1 MTDVVDAATRS
12 RMMAGIKG
20 KNTTPELF
28 LRRALHA
35 QGFRYRLGGC
45 GLPGKPDLV
54 FPGRR
59 VVIFVHG
66 CFWHRH
72 ECKYFKWPGTN
83 TQFWR
88 DKLEGNVSRD
98 QRVLIRLKEKGWTVL
113 TVWECELRESRYTL
127 PNAAV
132 TAVVSTLAA
141 ITRLPIRTDED
152 RIGRKGRKGV

>member
-1 MTDVVDAATRS
+1 
-12 RMMAGIKG
+12 MAGIKG

-88 DKLEGNVSRD
+88 DKLDANAHRD
-98 QRVLIRLKEKGWTVL
+98 QLVAGELKKLGWTVIV
-113 TVWECELRESRYTL
+113 VWECELTRASSVMAAKRVELVSRALSGSYGTIPDHEMLASEL
-127 PNAAV
+127 PYG
-132 TAVVSTLAA
+132 
-141 ITRLPIRTDED
+141 
-152 RIGRKGRKGV
+152 GRSPFLD

>member
-28 LRRALHA
+28 LRRALHT

-66 CFWHRH
+66 CFWHCH
-72 ECKYFKWPGTN
+72 DCKYFKWPGTN

-88 DKLEGNVSRD
+88 DKLEGNAERD
-98 QRVLIRLKEKGWTVL
+98 LRVKRELKKLGWKVL
-113 TVWECELRESRYTL
+113 TVWECEIRETRYLL
-127 PNAAV
+127 PNPAV
-132 TAVVSTLAA
+132 SRLSRILA
-141 ITRLPIRTDED
+141 RQDLPSNQ
-152 RIGRKGRKGV
+152 

>member
-1 MTDVVDAATRS
+1 VTDVVDAATRS

-35 QGFRYRLGGC
+35 QGFRYRLGGY

-88 DKLEGNVSRD
+88 EKLEGNVERD
-98 QRVLIRLKEKGWTVL
+98 LRVIAHLQSNGWIVL
-113 TVWECELRESRYTL
+113 TVWECELRESQYTL

-132 TAVVSTLAA
+132 TAVALKLAA
-141 ITRLPIRTDED
+141 INRSALRADGD
-152 RIGRKGRKGV
+152 QIGRKGQKGF

>member
-12 RMMAGIKG
+12 RMMAGIRG
-20 KNTTPELF
+20 KDTMPELF

-72 ECKYFKWPGTN
+72 GCKYFKWPSTN

-88 DKLEGNVSRD
+88 EKLEGNAGRD
-98 QRVLIRLKEKGWTVL
+98 ERVKLELQKIGWKAL
-113 TVWECELRESRYTL
+113 TVWECELRETRYKL
-127 PNAAV
+127 PNAAIRRV
-132 TAVVSTLAA
+132 AAVLKRHASNDKQEVRRGL
-141 ITRLPIRTDED
+141 
-152 RIGRKGRKGV
+152 

>member
-1 MTDVVDAATRS
+1 
-12 RMMAGIKG
+12 MAGIKG

-72 ECKYFKWPGTN
+72 ECKYFKWPSTN

-88 DKLEGNVSRD
+88 EKLEGNVVRD
-98 QRVLIRLKEKGWTVL
+98 QRVSAQLQGKGWTVL
-113 TVWECELRESRYTL
+113 TVWECELRESRYAL
-127 PNAAV
+127 PNSAV
-132 TAVVSTLAA
+132 ISLASQLA
-141 ITRLPIRTDED
+141 ELRSFSIKTDGD

>member
-45 GLPGKPDLV
+45 SLPGKPDLV

-72 ECKYFKWPGTN
+72 DCKYFKWPGTN

-88 DKLEGNVSRD
+88 EKLEGNVVRDSRVE
-98 QRVLIRLKEKGWTVL
+98 QELKKLGWNVL
-113 TVWECELRESRYTL
+113 TVWECELKESKYQM
-127 PNAAV
+127 PN
-132 TAVVSTLAA
+132 STVLE
-141 ITRLPIRTDED
+141 ISEKLKNLT
-152 RIGRKGRKGV
+152 

>member
-20 KNTTPELF
+20 KNTTPEMF

-72 ECKYFKWPGTN
+72 DCKYFKWPGTN

-88 DKLEGNVSRD
+88 DKLDGNAERD
-98 QRVLIRLKEKGWTVL
+98 FRVKGELKKLGWKVL
-113 TVWECELRESRYTL
+113 TVWECEIRETRYLL
-127 PNAAV
+127 PNPAV
-132 TAVVSTLAA
+132 SRLSRILA
-141 ITRLPIRTDED
+141 RQDLPSNQ
-152 RIGRKGRKGV
+152 

>member
-1 MTDVVDAATRS
+1 
-12 RMMAGIKG
+12 MAGIKG

-28 LRRALHA
+28 LRQALHA

-72 ECKYFKWPGTN
+72 DCKYFKWPGTN

-88 DKLEGNVSRD
+88 DKLDGNAERD
-98 QRVLIRLKEKGWTVL
+98 LRVKCELKKLGWKVL
-113 TVWECELRESRYTL
+113 TVWECEIRETRYQL
-127 PNAAV
+127 PNPAV
-132 TAVVSTLAA
+132 SRLSRILA
-141 ITRLPIRTDED
+141 RQDLPSNR
-152 RIGRKGRKGV
+152 